1 VRSPRQP
8 IRPLPIILP
17 PLADELLSS
26 WINRHAALVGV
37 GAGRLLRHYHIEVAT
52 VRDLDLSLSR
62 RHTALLADVLRCS
75 PHLVRNMTQ
84 SRGGRVR
91 SRLVAIKQPSQ
102 ICRAC
107 AHRHAANVLTH
118 GARLRSWMEGW
129 RITCPVCG
137 AALEDFRLY
146 TRLFRADPSDALLV
160 RIERSAR
167 EGEQIMDRESRRRG
181 SASAHAA
188 LMRDLL
194 LPQVPRTATRG
205 ATTTPRLLDLV
216 VPDSEGFFQ
225 RLQPENWPCTARMLP
240 LSIRVPVL
248 AGGGR
253 VEPSRLLD
261 RQAGQRGCAL
271 SSGWTDALHPV
282 GCQCPHAGR
291 TSRGSWTVS
300 YFAAI
305 LRLPRPD

>member
-1 VRSPRQP
+1 
-8 IRPLPIILP
+8 
-17 PLADELLSS
+17 
-26 WINRHAALVGV
+26 
-37 GAGRLLRHYHIEVAT
+37 
-52 VRDLDLSLSR
+52 
-62 RHTALLADVLRCS
+62 
-75 PHLVRNMTQ
+75 VRNMTQ

-167 EGEQIMDRESRRRG
+167 EGEQIMDRASRRRG

>member
-1 VRSPRQP
+1 MKPYRQP
-8 IRPLPIILP
+8 IRSLPVILP
-17 PLADELLSS
+17 PLVDELLSS
-26 WINRHAALVGV
+26 WINRHAAFLGV
-37 GAGRLLRHYHIEVAT
+37 SGGRLMRHYAIDVPS

-62 RHTALLADVLRCS
+62 HQTALLADILRCS
-75 PHLVRNMTQ
+75 PHLIRNMTQ

-91 SRLVAIKQPSQ
+91 SRLVATRQPTQ
-102 ICRAC
+102 ICRTC
-107 AHRHAANVLTH
+107 AHRHATNLLTY

-129 RITCPVCG
+129 RITCPICG

-181 SASAHAA
+181 GASAHAA
-188 LMRDLL
+188 LMRGLL
-194 LPQVPRTATRG
+194 LPQVPRTGSRG

-225 RLQPENWPCTARMLP
+225 RLQPGHWPCTSRMLP

-248 AGGGR
+248 AGVAAVSNRPDYWIGKL
-253 VEPSRLLD
+253 VSAAAPSTQARLMH
-261 RQAGQRGCAL
+261 CIL
-271 SSGWTDALHPV
+271 S
-282 GCQCPHAGR
+282 
-291 TSRGSWTVS
+291 
-300 YFAAI
+300 AAI
-305 LRLPRPD
+305 GHTPDTPSKVRGQSHILRQS